1 MFKVLLHPVFYQM
14 MHCQNF
20 VIRWSTFHHKSR
32 SYVRSSFYISER
44 FQIIVYVPASRLLH
58 CLAIDLQINPEDFL
72 EKHSG
77 ILGNELNNESALRL
91 LHYPPINN
99 VDPENKITRC
109 GKHTDYGGLT
119 LLFQVSTY

>member
-1 MFKVLLHPVFYQM
+1 MKDF
-14 MHCQNF
+14 
-20 VIRWSTFHHKSR
+20 T
-32 SYVRSSFYISER
+32 
-44 FQIIVYVPASRLLH
+44 IIVHVPASRLLH

-91 LHYPPINN
+91 LHYPPIDK

-119 LLFQVSTY
+119 LLFQVPTPKKDHFDCSLHTYSLFPGFSWRFGSSDPGWQSMGQSTSY